1 LDYYHSKKQEKKQMD
16 AKTFTKEEL
25 IELHDEVVEFSLNK
39 GLKTESGTYKN
50 GLIREM
56 TGKDQIAASNDNR
69 VRSGNKA
76 VEGFIYISRLVYME
90 VAENTYK
97 QITFD
102 EASSLKNSDLK
113 IILEVMAE
121 LAGEA
126 DFLSRQQ

>member
-1 LDYYHSKKQEKKQMD
+1 MD

-39 GLKTESGTYKN
+39 GLKTESGIYKN

-69 VRSGNKA
+69 VRSGNKS

-90 VAENTYK
+90 VAENAYR

-113 IILEVMAE
+113 IILEMMAE